1 MADFARSAHPGVQAQ
16 LDRLSMISPA
26 GDRLGLE
33 RIREML
39 ERLGRPQ
46 DQLPPVFHIAGTNGK
61 GSTAAMTDAILRE
74 AGYRTGLYTSPH
86 LISITERF
94 RVAGQEIEQDEFAR
108 LATTVRKAGE
118 QLVREGKLEM
128 PPTFFEQVTMIAY
141 LHFAEC
147 EIDLAVLEVGLGGRL
162 DATNICL
169 PAVTAIT
176 PVGFDHQ
183 QYLGHRLAEI
193 AGEKAGIIKP
203 NIPVIVAPQE
213 EEGMKA
219 IAVRAA
225 ASGAPLIPVSGQFTA
240 TPDGEFGRYRLR
252 YGPYDAPLSLRGWHQ
267 ATNAMT
273 AIHIAEQLN
282 QRGWRIEQTAIEAG
296 LSNTVW
302 PGRLQLV
309 EAPGIPARLLLDGAH
324 NAAGAQVLR
333 EFLDEH
339 CRDIPLTMIFGTL
352 RDKAPKEMAEILF
365 PAAQKVILTKA
376 NNSRAAEPRE
386 LAQSLALLHN
396 DIACMGNLREA
407 LAEAGRTMT
416 RNGLIVV
423 CGSLYLV
430 GEALA
435 FAGQT

>member
-1 MADFARSAHPGVQAQ
+1 MK
-16 LDRLSMISPA
+16 
-26 GDRLGLE
+26 LGLE
-33 RIREML
+33 TVRTL
-39 ERLGRPQ
+39 ADALDNPQ
-46 DQLPPVFHIAGTNGK
+46 RKFPAVHIAGTNGK
-61 GSTAAMTDAILRE
+61 GSTAAMTDAILRA

-193 AGEKAGIIKP
+193 AGEKAGITKP

-324 NAAGAQVLR
+324 NAAGARALR
-333 EFLDEH
+333 AYLDEFW
-339 CRDIPLTMIFGTL
+339 PGELTLIFGAMADKDIQAMARTL
-352 RDKAPKEMAEILF
+352 FGRARTVVLTRVADSRSATGARIAQAALGGSNNVFFTETVQQALSWARSVTPAE
-365 PAAQKVILTKA
+365 
-376 NNSRAAEPRE
+376 
-386 LAQSLALLHN
+386 
-396 DIACMGNLREA
+396 
-407 LAEAGRTMT
+407 
-416 RNGLIVV
+416 GLICVA
-423 CGSLYLV
+423 GSLHLV
-430 GEALA
+430 GAVKHLLEEEDSQRRML
-435 FAGQT
+435 GEYREG

>member
-1 MADFARSAHPGVQAQ
+1 MRFTEAVQYLYSLGNEVLA
-16 LDRLSMISPA
+16 MK
-26 GDRLGLE
+26 LGLE
-33 RIREML
+33 TVRTL
-39 ERLGRPQ
+39 ADALDNPQ
-46 DQLPPVFHIAGTNGK
+46 QKFPAIHIAGTNGK
-61 GSTAAMTDAILRE
+61 GSTAAMTDAILRA
-74 AGYRTGLYTSPH
+74 AGCRTGLYTSPH

-94 RVAGQEIEQDEFAR
+94 RVEGREMEQAEFAR
-108 LATTVRKAGE
+108 LATAVRKASE
-118 QLVREGKLEM
+118 QLVRDGKLEM

-203 NIPVIVAPQE
+203 NIPVIVAPQATE
-213 EEGMKA
+213 AMKT
-219 IAVRAA
+219 IAARAVA
-225 ASGAPLIPVSGQFTA
+225 LGAPLIQVSDQFTA
-240 TPDGEFGRYRLR
+240 NTDGEFGRYRLR
-252 YGPYDAPLSLRGWHQ
+252 YDPYDALLSLSGRHQ

-273 AIHIAEQLN
+273 AIHITEQLN
-282 QRGWRIEQTAIEAG
+282 KQGWQIEQTAVEAG

-309 EAPGIPARLLLDGAH
+309 EAPGVPARLLLDGAH
-324 NAAGAQVLR
+324 NSAGAQVLR

-339 CRDIPLTMIFGTL
+339 CRNIPITMIFGTL
-352 RDKAPKEMAEILF
+352 RDKPPKEMAEILF
-365 PAAQKVILTKA
+365 PAARKVIVTKA
-376 NNSRAAEPRE
+376 NTPRAAEPQE
-386 LAQSLALLHN
+386 LAQGLALLHN
-396 DIACMGNLREA
+396 DIVCAGNLLEA
-407 LAEAGRTMT
+407 LAEAGHTAT
-416 RNGLIVV
+416 QNELVV
-423 CGSLYLV
+423 ICGSLYLV

-435 FAGQT
+435 FAGRK